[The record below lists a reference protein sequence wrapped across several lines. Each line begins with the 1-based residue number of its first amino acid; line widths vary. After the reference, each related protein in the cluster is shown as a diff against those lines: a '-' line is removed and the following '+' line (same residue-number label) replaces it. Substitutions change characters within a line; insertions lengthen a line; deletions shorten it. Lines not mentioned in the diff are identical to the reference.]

1 MANPKAHSR
10 GDKIGKGVSRLRF
23 LSHSIYFKLI
33 VFLLCITVP
42 LLGILV
48 ASNWYAIQVVRS
60 QVSQTY
66 QHQAAFYTQNTDRGL
81 SEADRYLSSLQ
92 SANADLELMIYAQND
107 DDYHLAQMRLY
118 HKMLKDISLYPAI
131 DAFFYYN
138 AGRQAITIID
148 SSLTSYSHKQGIAKF
163 VESAA
168 RQPGQYDTDDL
179 STWMVKNI
187 MGEYYFIRLLKVDDI
202 YLGAWVNANRLLES
216 YALQSGEDVN
226 IPAYVNENGSVITT
240 NYSVP
245 VSSINYQQILDGYTD
260 QSGSEKYTVVG
271 DISSKGEYALVN
283 VIPDDAILA
292 QLPFFQ
298 WFFLVLSLACIAL
311 LPVYLYFLKRI
322 FWKPF
327 SVMLTAMKR
336 IRNGNLDERIPPTQT
351 SNEFQTVND
360 TFNEMMEQIK
370 GLKIRYYEEHI
381 NRQKE
386 TLLALQLQVKPHFYL
401 NSLNMIHT
409 LAKKQDYTLIMELS
423 MCLVRYFRYMFQ
435 SSTFVSLADELYHV
449 QNYLKIQELRFPG
462 SFRYEIQVP
471 EFLTSAPVPS
481 LLIQGFVENTIK
493 YAVTLDETAFLSIR
507 GELAGDDSTDRC
519 LKITIEDDGPGFS
532 QDILAKIE
540 TGEKI
545 TDNTGEHLGI
555 WNIRRRLQLL
565 YPGKSRL
572 VIGNAQPH
580 GAKIEIILPLAPEND
595 KEVLP

>member
-1 MANPKAHSR
+1 MASPKKHSR
-10 GDKIGKGVSRLRF
+10 WDKIKTGAARLR
-23 LSHSIYFKLI
+23 LSYNSIYFKLI
-33 VFLLCITVP
+33 VYLLCIIVP

-48 ASNWYAIQVVRS
+48 GSNWYAIQVVRN

-92 SANADLELMIYAQND
+92 SVNTDLELMIYAQNN

-118 HKMLKDISLYPAI
+118 HKMLRDISLYPAI

-138 AGRQAITIID
+138 AGRQSITIID
-148 SSLTSYSHKQGIAKF
+148 SSLTSYSHKQGITDF
-163 VESAA
+163 VKSASEHPELYNA
-168 RQPGQYDTDDL
+168 DDL
-179 STWMVKNI
+179 STWMIKNI
-187 MGEYYFIRLLKVDDI
+187 KGEYYFIRLLKVTDI

-216 YALQSGEDVN
+216 YALQGGDDVN

-245 VSSINYQQILDGYTD
+245 VSSINYQQIIDGYTD
-260 QSGSEKYTVVG
+260 RSGPEKYTVVG
-271 DISSKGEYALVN
+271 DISSKGKYALVN

-311 LPVYLYFLKRI
+311 LPLYLYFLKRI

-336 IRNGNLDERIPPTQT
+336 IRNGNLDERIPRTQT

-370 GLKIRYYEEHI
+370 GLKISFYEERI

-435 SSTFVSLADELYHV
+435 SNTFVSLADELYHV

-462 SFRYEIQVP
+462 SFRYEIQVS
-471 EFLTSAPVPS
+471 ELLASAPVPS
-481 LLIQGFVENTIK
+481 LLIQGFAENTIK

-507 GELAGDDSTDRC
+507 GELTEDNDMGRA
-519 LKITIEDDGPGFS
+519 LKVIIEDDGPGFS

-545 TDNTGEHLGI
+545 VDNNGEHLGI
-555 WNIRRRLQLL
+555 WNIRRRLLLL
-565 YPGKSRL
+565 YQGKSRL
-572 VIGNAQPH
+572 SIGNAQPH
-580 GAKIEIILPLAPEND
+580 GAHIEIILPFSPENE
-595 KEVLP
+595 KEALP